1 LKTPRL
7 ESDFLRLVFL
17 VVLSIGIMLIDQRSD
32 SIRVMRSGLGLLVK
46 PVQDI
51 ATVPSLFGEWFSLF
65 SKSRID
71 LYDEKERLRAQ
82 NLELQARL
90 QKLESIENENTRLSE
105 LLSASEAVAE
115 RVVLAKMVEVSLEP
129 FTHKILINRGREDGV
144 YEGQPVIDT
153 LGVMGQV
160 THATLFRSAVT
171 LITDPG
177 HAIPVQVRRNGLRAI
192 VYGSGSTG
200 ELDIPFIGRQANL
213 RQGDVL
219 VTSGMGGRFPA
230 GYPVAEITEV
240 IKDAN
245 EPFLGITAKPI
256 AQLDHSKEVLL
267 IWPEPEPVK
276 QTVIERVVNLDEED
290 GNRSD
295 GS

>member
-1 LKTPRL
+1 MKTPRL
-7 ESDFLRLVFL
+7 ESDFLRLVL
-17 VVLSIGIMLIDQRSD
+17 LIVLSIGLMLIDQRSD
-32 SIRVMRSGLGLLVK
+32 SVRIMRSGLSLLVK
-46 PVQDI
+46 PVQDV
-51 ATVPSLFGEWFSLF
+51 ASVPSVFGEWFNLF
-65 SKSRID
+65 SKSRLE
-71 LYDEKERLRAQ
+71 LYEEKERLRAE

-105 LLSASEAVAE
+105 LLSASQAVAE

-153 LGVMGQV
+153 YGVMGQV

-200 ELDIPFIGRQANL
+200 KLDIPFIGRQANI
-213 RQGDVL
+213 RQGDIL

-245 EPFLGITAKPI
+245 EPFLGITAKPV

-267 IWPEPEPVK
+267 IWSEPAPTQSDIDRIVD
-276 QTVIERVVNLDEED
+276 LDEQN
-290 GNRSD
+290 GHRSD